1 MWKKETVQLQ
11 VQATSNHFR
20 LGCYKPADIYIYISC
35 DWVDHMSNFAS
46 TLCLSPFVG
55 PEARLLQLVAVHK
68 DVVKD
73 VSRTGANVP
82 AKHLRSRSSD
92 RGRESNARHDSYIE
106 CFDVGR
112 TGFLIVVANQLYMFS
127 HVFPTLVLQYDKKAC
142 VETSHTHMLWLT
154 MGCRGWGSGN
164 HFWNQHPSR
173 PSTALHRLMHCCGWG
188 VGFQCGWLWDSLPA
202 RNSDPITL
210 EELHEGPP
218 MARSWFT
225 DVYDKPQHGY
235 VRYVY
240 IYICIRTQYI
250 HQSYFHPNYLS
261 GPFL

>member
-1 MWKKETVQLQ
+1 MLQ
-11 VQATSNHFR
+11 TSR
-20 LGCYKPADIYIYISC
+20 YIYISC

-92 RGRESNARHDSYIE
+92 RGRELNARHDSYIE

-127 HVFPTLVLQYDKKAC
+127 HVFPTLVL
-142 VETSHTHMLWLT
+142 
-154 MGCRGWGSGN
+154 
-164 HFWNQHPSR
+164 
-173 PSTALHRLMHCCGWG
+173 
-188 VGFQCGWLWDSLPA
+188 
-202 RNSDPITL
+202 
-210 EELHEGPP
+210 
-218 MARSWFT
+218 
-225 DVYDKPQHGY
+225 
-235 VRYVY
+235 
-240 IYICIRTQYI
+240 
-250 HQSYFHPNYLS
+250 
-261 GPFL
+261 

>member
-1 MWKKETVQLQ
+1 MLDSLVPLFFAQQYWRGHSLNQDISLRALGFPNLLVSIWVCLKTWWYQNIGTVILVGKYMRHLFWKHRLGGYLRQNQSLDAAAPGRWCLRAAFRGGRWDCCKAKMYMWKKETVQLQ
-11 VQATSNHFR
+11 VQATSDHFR

-92 RGRESNARHDSYIE
+92 RGRELNARHDSYIE

-127 HVFPTLVLQYDKKAC
+127 HVFPTLVL
-142 VETSHTHMLWLT
+142 
-154 MGCRGWGSGN
+154 
-164 HFWNQHPSR
+164 
-173 PSTALHRLMHCCGWG
+173 
-188 VGFQCGWLWDSLPA
+188 
-202 RNSDPITL
+202 
-210 EELHEGPP
+210 
-218 MARSWFT
+218 
-225 DVYDKPQHGY
+225 
-235 VRYVY
+235 
-240 IYICIRTQYI
+240 
-250 HQSYFHPNYLS
+250 
-261 GPFL
+261 